1 MEYRASENVTPGSG
15 GGGTLHF
22 CDTKE
27 FTRKDSLV
35 IPKPTLE
42 CSD

>member
-1 MEYRASENVTPGSG
+1 MESRVSENVTPGSRCI
-15 GGGTLHF
+15 F

-27 FTRKDSLV
+27 SIRKDSLV

-42 CSD
+42 CSDSW